1 MTAAVGGLS
10 SNVAL
15 EEAHNVTAGAGG
27 GEGWHPRLPT
37 SMTRAQLRLCCW
49 KSR

>member
-27 GEGWHPRLPT
+27 GAKGGTPASQPR
-37 SMTRAQLRLCCW
+37 
-49 KSR
+49 